1 MALTWH
7 GQFARSCKRL
17 CTNNITVFLG
27 RIRKDK
33 RTYIKAFVVSLKAGT
48 LQEQLAEQSKTMP
61 TSTLNHT
68 LILSFLLLL
77 LLSLLVPVIINT
89 PKSQPSLS
97 VVNHNPETAPS
108 TTTTTTTT
116 TEIFGVKIEKNPPQ
130 SKLDE
135 LDVSSWPKWECP
147 PSKFPW
153 TFKATETMYLLEGK
167 VQVYVE
173 GHEGSFEIG
182 AGDLV
187 IFPKGMNITWDVLE
201 AVNKHY
207 SLEE

>member
-1 MALTWH
+1 M
-7 GQFARSCKRL
+7 Q
-17 CTNNITVFLG
+17 
-27 RIRKDK
+27 
-33 RTYIKAFVVSLKAGT
+33 
-48 LQEQLAEQSKTMP
+48 

-68 LILSFLLLL
+68 LILSFILLL

-89 PKSQPSLS
+89 PKSPPSLS
-97 VVNHNPETAPS
+97 LVNHNPEMSPTI
-108 TTTTTTTT
+108 TTTT
-116 TEIFGVKIEKNPPQ
+116 TEIFGVKIQKNPPQ

-153 TFKATETMYLLEGK
+153 TFKATETMYFLEGK

-173 GHEGSFEIG
+173 GNEGSFEIG

-187 IFPKGMNITWDVLE
+187 IFPKGMNITWDVVE

-207 SLEE
+207 SLED